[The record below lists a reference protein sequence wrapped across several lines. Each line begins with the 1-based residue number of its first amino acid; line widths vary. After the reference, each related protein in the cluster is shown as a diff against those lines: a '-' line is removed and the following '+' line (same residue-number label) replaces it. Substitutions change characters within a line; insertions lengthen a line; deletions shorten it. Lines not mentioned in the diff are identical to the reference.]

1 VTRVVIRACQDFL
14 VRGRRSPLGWLQV
27 LRTNIANI
35 DGLIRLVD
43 AMPNDTTELREVAL
57 EVTQAALDGI
67 IAPREG
73 GGGEEATLPPGP
85 TRSPS
90 TWQCN

>member
-1 VTRVVIRACQDFL
+1 MTRVVIRACQDFL

-43 AMPNDTTELREVAL
+43 AMPNDTTELREVA
-57 EVTQAALDGI
+57 ED
-67 IAPREG
+67 RS
-73 GGGEEATLPPGP
+73 ATCHHCVFL
-85 TRSPS
+85 S
-90 TWQCN
+90 

>member
-1 VTRVVIRACQDFL
+1 MVIRACQDFL

-57 EVTQAALDGI
+57 EVTQAALAAI
-67 IAPREG
+67 
-73 GGGEEATLPPGP
+73 EEAVAAYRTLAAARPDAFALDLAM
-85 TRSPS
+85 
-90 TWQCN
+90 